1 MLRNCFF
8 FLLSLFSFF
17 FLFLVIECECVS
29 IGVHEVDA
37 LTLFIYFPVLKLS
50 IIPDSI
56 HALRV
61 LGCAL
66 MHASKKKKKN
76 RVYRGSRLRKSKSN
90 WGKKGRVESVMR
102 CRIVQEYLI
111 KEMCAEV
118 WKAEKRQ

>member
-1 MLRNCFF
+1 MEELVVASHASCLETVFF
-8 FLLSLFSFF
+8 FLSLFSFF

-37 LTLFIYFPVLKLS
+37 LTLFIYFPVLKRS

-66 MHASKKKKKN
+66 MHASKKKKKQSLSWLSIEK
-76 RVYRGSRLRKSKSN
+76 V
-90 WGKKGRVESVMR
+90 KK
-102 CRIVQEYLI
+102 
-111 KEMCAEV
+111 
-118 WKAEKRQ
+118 